1 MGHICYTCK
10 KVLKWGNYK
19 WTYDDILRDYKLV
32 PPIGFTPEDRLCDN
46 CKNQLP
52 KQVYDLTEIRSPNTI
67 VEKEQ
72 VNYSFK
78 ISNILQNGES
88 IIHDTEDIEIVSLSH
103 GKYVICSK
111 NEDGKYLHKFFGETL
126 LSGLRNF
133 TYSNI
138 VTFGFKS
145 TTGILFIDDDKND
158 HYEIQLKFKSQIVI
172 LHHFLSFAHLRK
184 IKITDK
190 TVQEIQL
197 KNNSEK
203 IMLEKNNIELHKDE
217 EVISTYYL
225 KKRVKWNESSTAVN
239 ESHKFEIT
247 NFRIM
252 QDGWCFPVFFDP
264 KYTFSFDDAKK
275 IISNSII
282 SFTHDEYDDVFALNV
297 KNTTSS
303 SSTSSGGTNAVS
315 FYGVGVNQELHSYA
329 GTSEGSESGD
339 IVFMSKGKIFCT
351 WDKFVD
357 PKGIVEIIKSAKKQF
372 VSQDE
377 KMPEPQVSLSD
388 DDPLKILKKRYAS
401 GEISQ
406 EEFQKIK
413 EDLV

>member
-1 MGHICYTCK
+1 VFGKDKEKYNISKDKSPISMYTEEGEIEYWFEISSI
-10 KVLKWGNYK
+10 LKNEEV
-19 WTYDDILRDYKLV
+19 I
-32 PPIGFTPEDRLCDN
+32 FDN
-46 CKNQLP
+46 VKYIHLS
-52 KQVYDLTEIRSPNTI
+52 VYN
-67 VEKEQ
+67 
-72 VNYSFK
+72 
-78 ISNILQNGES
+78 
-88 IIHDTEDIEIVSLSH
+88 H
-103 GKYVICSK
+103 GKYTISPVKDRTYI
-111 NEDGKYLHKFFGETL
+111 HKFFSE
-126 LSGLRNF
+126 LSSLTGTENF

-138 VTFGFKS
+138 ETFGFKS
-145 TTGILFIDDDKND
+145 DTGILFIDDDKKD

-172 LHHFLSFAHLRK
+172 LHHFLSFVHLRK

-203 IMLEKNNIELHKDE
+203 IMLEKNNIKLHEDE
-217 EVISTYYL
+217 EVVSTYYL
-225 KKRVKWNESSTAVN
+225 KKRVAWDENNRTVNIST
-239 ESHKFEIT
+239 KFVIT

-252 QDGWCFPVFFDP
+252 QDVWCYPVLFD
-264 KYTFSFDDAKK
+264 KK
-275 IISNSII
+275 PSGILGKPLDVNIEKILSNSII
-282 SFTHDEYDDVFALNV
+282 NFTHDEYDDVFALNV

-303 SSTSSGGTNAVS
+303 STTSSGGTNAVS

-329 GTSEGSESGD
+329 GKSEASESGD
-339 IVFMSKGKIFCT
+339 IVFMSKGKIFFT
-351 WDKFVD
+351 WNKFVD
-357 PKGIVEIIKSAKKQF
+357 PKGIVEMIKSAKKQF
-372 VSQDE
+372 KSQDE